1 MADISIIIVNFRG
14 WGRLSQCLDSLSLI
28 EDNRFS
34 FEAIIVDNN
43 SADGILDK
51 FRQRYPKFTFI
62 LNAGNL
68 GFANGCNLGANHSH
82 GDYLLF
88 LNPDTIVNAEAL
100 FRMFEEAR
108 ERRPFSI
115 VSCRQIREN
124 GKEERPY
131 GRFLSPSTLTGWLR
145 AIAKIAFR
153 KRQAPFIQT
162 KEFLFPDWVSG
173 SVVMISRKSFEG
185 LGGWDDDFWMY
196 FEDVDLCCR
205 AGLKNGEVV
214 LLKSVSI
221 EHNHGGASRI
231 NPQITALTKTEVNIS
246 RHLYISKH
254 EAGYKAFY
262 MHLFLVVN
270 NLLFGLFPAIAGI
283 LLFFV
288 KSLSATSRA
297 YFLLVSYYLNALR
310 QDTWLSKKSVNY
322 LKERM

>member
-1 MADISIIIVNFRG
+1 
-14 WGRLSQCLDSLSLI
+14 
-28 EDNRFS
+28 
-34 FEAIIVDNN
+34 
-43 SADGILDK
+43 
-51 FRQRYPKFTFI
+51 
-62 LNAGNL
+62 
-68 GFANGCNLGANHSH
+68 
-82 GDYLLF
+82 
-88 LNPDTIVNAEAL
+88 
-100 FRMFEEAR
+100 MFEEAPGEEAILHR
-108 ERRPFSI
+108 FVQANQGKWEGGETIRP
-115 VSCRQIREN
+115 V
-124 GKEERPY
+124 
-131 GRFLSPSTLTGWLR
+131 LSPSTLTGWLR
-145 AIAKIAFR
+145 AITKIAFR
-153 KRQAPFIQT
+153 KRHAPFIQT

-196 FEDVDLCCR
+196 FEDVDLCRR

-288 KSLSATSRA
+288 KSLLATSRA

-310 QDTWLSKKSVNY
+310 QDTWLSKRSVNY